1 MSESTRA
8 AVGSIAWLDL
18 TAPDANELRDFYCA
32 VTGWKATA
40 VDMGEYNDWTMTEP
54 ETGAAVGGICHAR
67 GHNSGLPAQWL
78 SYVIVTDLDAS
89 LEQCEK
95 RGGTVI
101 LGPRDLG
108 SYGRMGVIRDPAG
121 ASIALMQL
129 PD

>member
-18 TAPDANELRDFYCA
+18 TAPDANELRDFYSA

-54 ETGAAVGGICHAR
+54 GTGAAVAGVCHAR
-67 GHNSGLPAQWL
+67 GQNNDLPAQWL
-78 SYVIVTDLDAS
+78 SYVIVSDLDES
-89 LEQCEK
+89 LEQCRK
-95 RGGTVI
+95 RGGTV
-101 LGPRDLG
+101 LSGPRDLG

>member
-8 AVGSIAWLDL
+8 AVGSIARLDL
-18 TAPDANELRDFYCA
+18 TAPDANELRHFYSA
-32 VTGWKATA
+32 
-40 VDMGEYNDWTMTEP
+40 
-54 ETGAAVGGICHAR
+54 
-67 GHNSGLPAQWL
+67 
-78 SYVIVTDLDAS
+78 VIVTDLEAS
-89 LEQCEK
+89 LEQCRK
-95 RGGTVI
+95 RGGTVL